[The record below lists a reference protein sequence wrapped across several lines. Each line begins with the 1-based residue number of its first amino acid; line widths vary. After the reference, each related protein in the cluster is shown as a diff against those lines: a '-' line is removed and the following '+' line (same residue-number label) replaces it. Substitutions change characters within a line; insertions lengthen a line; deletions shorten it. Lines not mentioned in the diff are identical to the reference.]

1 MAKAKANDKAPV
13 ATATVAADQPLTPPA
28 PAWNAGPSRRFR
40 ALMAVLALVF
50 TVTALPL
57 VTMSPPALAQEES
70 LTTGEEIIVVLNDGD
85 DPLAAAQ
92 AMGVEVKHVYR
103 HVFTGFAGTVTDAT
117 ATAAAERSR
126 RAPKQIADDGRVQ
139 AEAQIV
145 PTGVSRS
152 GTPRQPGAANLDVPS
167 PVDADIAILDTGI
180 TSLADLNVVGGVSC
194 IGNDPNAW
202 QDDNGHGT
210 HVAGISAARDNDV
223 GVVGV
228 APGARLWAVKV
239 LDSRGGGSFSDVICG
254 LDWVAANANTIDV
267 ANLSLSGAGQAQGC
281 GDSPLHTAVCSVV
294 NAGVPVVVAAGNQG
308 TDASARVPAN
318 YPEVITVSGITDSD
332 GQPGGLGPK
341 PCFGDRDDVFL
352 SFSNFGAAVDIAA
365 PGGCIVSYN
374 PSGGL
379 ESASGT
385 SEASPHVAGAIAHFV
400 ADTTASQGS
409 RPSPDA
415 SRNWLLTQASR
426 PQGVDGVTGDPDTG
440 QAQAASKKKKI
451 KKLKKKLKKSKGS
464 GKSKGKKNKNKNK
477 KGKAQAQGKQ
487 VGAENKQKKLKKKLK
502 AIRKQS
508 VSDGPLEPVLWLE
521 TLRGS

>member
-1 MAKAKANDKAPV
+1 
-13 ATATVAADQPLTPPA
+13 
-28 PAWNAGPSRRFR
+28 
-40 ALMAVLALVF
+40 MAVLALAFV
-50 TVTALPL
+50 VTALPL
-57 VTMSPPALAQEES
+57 ATLSPPALAQTQEET

-85 DPLAAAQ
+85 DPFAAAQ
-92 AMGVEVKHVYR
+92 AMGVEVKHVYK
-103 HVFTGFAGTVTDAT
+103 HVFTGFAGTVTNTT

-126 RAPKQIADDGRVQ
+126 RPPQQIADDGPVR
-139 AEAQIV
+139 AEAQMV
-145 PTGVSRS
+145 PTGVSRA
-152 GTPRQPGAANLDVPS
+152 GTPRQPGAPNLDIPS

-180 TSLADLNVVGGVSC
+180 ASLADLNVVGGVSC
-194 IGNDPNAW
+194 IGSDPNAW

-210 HVAGISAARDNDV
+210 HVAGISAAKDNDV

-239 LDSRGGGSFSDVICG
+239 LNASGGGSFSDVICG

-267 ANLSLSGAGQAQGC
+267 ANLSLSGQGQQQGC
-281 GDSPLHTAVCSVV
+281 SDSPLHTAICAVV

-341 PCFGDRDDVFL
+341 PCYSDQDDSFL
-352 SFSNFGAAVDIAA
+352 SFSNFGAAVDITA

-385 SEASPHVAGAIAHFV
+385 SEASPHVAGAVAIFV
-400 ADTTASQGS
+400 ADTLASQGS

-415 SRNWLLTQASR
+415 TRNWLLTEASR
-426 PQGVDGVTGDPDTG
+426 SQAVDGVTGDPDTG
-440 QAQAASKKKKI
+440 QAQSAAKKKKI
-451 KKLKKKLKKSKGS
+451 KKLKKKIKKSKGKG
-464 GKSKGKKNKNKNK
+464 GKKKKNKNKSK
-477 KGKAQAQGKQ
+477 KGKGGKAQAQAQGNQ
-487 VGAENKQKKLKKKLK
+487 VGAEGKKKLKKKLK
-502 AIRKQS
+502 AARSQS
-508 VSDGPLEPVLWLE
+508 VSDGNLEPVLWLE
-521 TLRGS
+521 TLRS

>member
-1 MAKAKANDKAPV
+1 MARAKAEIAVGMANSDPPRTPPV
-13 ATATVAADQPLTPPA
+13 AQ
-28 PAWNAGPSRRFR
+28 WNAGPTRRFR
-40 ALMAVLALVF
+40 ALMALLALAF
-50 TVTALPL
+50 AVTALPL
-57 VTMSPPALAQEES
+57 VTITPPAVAQEAG
-70 LTTGEEIIVVLNDGD
+70 LATGDEVIVVLNDGD

-92 AMGVEVKHVYR
+92 AMGVDVTHVYK
-103 HVFTGFAGTVTDAT
+103 HVFTGFAGTVTDA
-117 ATAAAERSR
+117 AAAVAAERSR
-126 RAPKQIADDGRVQ
+126 RAPKQIVDDGPVQ
-139 AEAQIV
+139 AEAQVV
-145 PTGVSRS
+145 PTGVSRA
-152 GTPRQPGAANLDVPS
+152 GTPRQPGATNLDIPS

-180 TSLADLNVVGGVSC
+180 ASLADLNVVGGVSC
-194 IGNDPNAW
+194 IGSDPNAW

-210 HVAGISAARDNDV
+210 HVAGISAAKDNDT

-239 LDSRGGGSFSDVICG
+239 LDSRGGGAFSDVICG
-254 LDWVAANANTIDV
+254 LDWVAANAKTIDV

-281 GDSPLHTAVCSVV
+281 ADSPLHTAVCSVV

-341 PCFGDRDDVFL
+341 PCYGDHDDVFL
-352 SFSNFGAAVDIAA
+352 SFSNYGSAVDIAA

-385 SEASPHVAGAIAHFV
+385 SEASPHVAGAIANFV
-400 ADTTASQGS
+400 ADSTAGQGS

-440 QAQAASKKKKI
+440 SSQAAAKKKKI

-464 GKSKGKKNKNKNK
+464 GKSKGGKKKNKKGGG
-477 KGKAQAQGKQ
+477 GKAQAQGKQ
-487 VGAENKQKKLKKKLK
+487 VGAEGKQKKLKKKLK

-508 VSDGPLEPVLWLE
+508 VADGPLEPVLWLE
-521 TLRGS
+521 TLRN

>member
-1 MAKAKANDKAPV
+1 MV
-13 ATATVAADQPLTPPA
+13 ARAETDQALLPTPQPQQQ
-28 PAWNAGPSRRFR
+28 WNRGPSRRFR
-40 ALMAVLALVF
+40 ALMAVLALAF

-57 VTMSPPALAQEES
+57 ATISPPALAQTQEEP

-92 AMGVEVKHVYR
+92 ALGVEVKHVYK
-103 HVFTGFAGTVTDAT
+103 HVFTGFAGTVTNAT
-117 ATAAAERSR
+117 ATAAAARSR
-126 RAPKQIADDGRVQ
+126 RAPRQIAADGRVQ
-139 AEAQIV
+139 AEAQMV
-145 PTGVSRS
+145 PTGVSRV
-152 GTPRQPGAANLDVPS
+152 GTPRQPGASNLDIPS
-167 PVDADIAILDTGI
+167 PVDADVAILDTGI
-180 TSLADLNVVGGVSC
+180 ASLDDLNVVGGVSC
-194 IGNDPNAW
+194 IGTDPNAW
-202 QDDNGHGT
+202 EDDNGHGT
-210 HVAGISAARDNDV
+210 HVAGITAAKDNDV

-239 LDSRGGGSFSDVICG
+239 LNASGGGSFSDVICG

-281 GDSPLHTAVCSVV
+281 ADSPLHTAICSVV
-294 NAGVPVVVAAGNQG
+294 GAGVPVVVAAGNQG

-341 PCFGDRDDVFL
+341 PCYGDQDDVFL
-352 SFSNFGAAVDIAA
+352 SFTNFGAAVDIAA

-385 SEASPHVAGAIAHFV
+385 SEASPHVAGAIAIFV
-400 ADTTASQGS
+400 ADTTAAQGS

-415 SRNWLLTQASR
+415 SRNWLLNQASR
-426 PQGVDGVTGDPDTG
+426 PQGVDGVTGDPDAG
-440 QAQAASKKKKI
+440 QAQSAAKKKKI

-464 GKSKGKKNKNKNK
+464 GKSKGKKNKNNK
-477 KGKAQAQGKQ
+477 KGGKGKAQAQGKQ
-487 VGAENKQKKLKKKLK
+487 VGAEGKKKLKKKLK
-502 AIRKQS
+502 AARSQS
-508 VSDGPLEPVLWLE
+508 VADGPLEPVLWLE
-521 TLRGS
+521 SLRG